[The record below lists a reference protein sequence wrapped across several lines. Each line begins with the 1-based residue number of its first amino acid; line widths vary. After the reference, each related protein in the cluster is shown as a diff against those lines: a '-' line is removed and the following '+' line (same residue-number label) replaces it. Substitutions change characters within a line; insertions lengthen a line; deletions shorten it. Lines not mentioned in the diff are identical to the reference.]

1 MQKIKAAVCHE
12 FGAPLVIEDIAIRT
26 PALGEV
32 EVTLDA
38 VAICH
43 SDISYAEGAWGGSLP
58 AVYGHEAAGRITAVG
73 AGVTGLDAGDSVVV
87 TLIRACGSCV
97 SCAGG
102 APTLCETDHDGD
114 HGPITTVDGGK
125 LHQAMATGGFAQK
138 VVVDQSQVVK
148 ISPEIPKDAASLI
161 ACGVITG
168 VGAVVNAARLRA
180 GQDVVV
186 IGAGGVGLNA
196 IQGARIAGARRIVA
210 VDMSAEKLETAREF
224 GATDGF
230 LATQDKPWKAA
241 LKALGGRGADAVI
254 VTVGAIPAYD
264 QAPRYLGR
272 GGKVIMVGMPHS
284 GATSNYEPVVLA
296 AIGQG
301 MVGSKM
307 GDVVIQRDIPWMVD
321 LYAQGRLKLDELIS
335 GRWSLYQINEA
346 IADTKSGAARRNVI
360 VFDTE
365 V

>member
-1 MQKIKAAVCHE
+1 MQTIKAAVCHE
-12 FGAPLVIEDIAIRT
+12 FGAPLKIEDIQLRA
-26 PALGEV
+26 PGLGEV

-43 SDISYAEGAWGGSLP
+43 SDISYADGAWGGSLP
-58 AVYGHEAAGRITAVG
+58 AVYGHEAAGIVSAVG
-73 AGVTGLDAGDSVVV
+73 EGVRGLSAGDSVVV
-87 TLIRACGSCV
+87 TLIRACGSCG

-102 APTLCETDHDGD
+102 KPTLCETPYDGD
-114 HGPITTVDGGK
+114 QGPIKTADGGK
-125 LHQAMATGGFAQK
+125 LHQAMATGAFAEK
-138 VVVDQSQVVK
+138 VVVDQNQVVR
-148 ISPEIPKDAASLI
+148 INADVPKDAASLI

-168 VGAVVNAARLRA
+168 VGAVVNAAQLRA

-210 VDMSAEKLETAREF
+210 VDMSAEKLETAKEF
-224 GATDGF
+224 GATDGV

-241 LKALGGRGADAVI
+241 FQALGGKGADAVI

-264 QAPRYLGR
+264 QAPRYLGM
-272 GGKVIMVGMPHS
+272 GGKVIIVGMPHS
-284 GATSNYEPVVLA
+284 GAQSSYEPVILA
-296 AIGQG
+296 AVGQG
-301 MVGSKM
+301 MIGSKM

-335 GRWSLYQINEA
+335 GRWRLDQINEA

-360 VFDTE
+360 LFDR
-365 V
+365 